1 MRQPPPRGTHAEW
14 PNSQAPG
21 VGRHSAA
28 EPGSVKSERH
38 LTVERRTA
46 FRGGNYS
53 AEPPRALGGRA
64 TRPVP
69 RKRWQTR
76 PCGSGSGTE
85 DKHK

>member
-14 PNSQAPG
+14 QDSQSPG

-46 FRGGNYS
+46 LRGGNYS
-53 AEPPRALGGRA
+53 AEPPRALGGA
-64 TRPVP
+64 GNTP
-69 RKRWQTR
+69 RSPEALADPTMRFR
-76 PCGSGSGTE
+76 IGHGG
-85 DKHK
+85 